1 MVVLVIKAVGS
12 MTMALMDLA
21 AHRTDRAVLE
31 DTVLQVGDMV
41 GRVALVVLEDLVDL
55 VVMDLRVVG
64 MEAASSVKEA
74 LVGMMIATS
83 SVPGISFPL
92 VIRDELF

>member
-1 MVVLVIKAVGS
+1 MVIKAVGS

-41 GRVALVVLEDLVDL
+41 GRVALVVLVVLEDLEDL
-55 VVMDLRVVG
+55 VVMDLQVVG

-74 LVGMMIATS
+74 LVGMMIAIS